1 MHGLVSLLAGV
12 VLCCLG
18 IFLALPAIA
27 SYVPGVP
34 SALAGA
40 DGGANTPVSPP
51 DGTYSLTPAEEAKE
65 TQRYPVNAYLLT
77 MILLVV
83 ASFGES
89 VLWLLMTNARRQ
101 EAICYWS
108 FDDCPWLATA
118 PGGPA
123 FLGVFRL

>member
-1 MHGLVSLLAGV
+1 MQGLVSLLAGV

-18 IFLALPAIA
+18 IFLSLPAIA
-27 SYVPGVP
+27 SDVPGAP

-40 DGGANTPVSPP
+40 DGGANTPVPPP
-51 DGTYSLTPAEEAKE
+51 DGTYPLTPAEEDKE

-77 MILLVV
+77 MILLVA

-89 VLWLLMTNARRQ
+89 VLWLLMTNARRRRG
-101 EAICYWS
+101 AICS
-108 FDDCPWLATA
+108 SGGDRPSLSTA
-118 PGGPA
+118 PEGPS